1 MRRIS
6 IMDFTLSF
14 RSVSEADNRGAMGTK
29 RESSMI
35 PPEQPVHSFEQQH
48 CNRNRACPVG
58 SAMNG

>member
-1 MRRIS
+1 
-6 IMDFTLSF
+6 MDFTLSF